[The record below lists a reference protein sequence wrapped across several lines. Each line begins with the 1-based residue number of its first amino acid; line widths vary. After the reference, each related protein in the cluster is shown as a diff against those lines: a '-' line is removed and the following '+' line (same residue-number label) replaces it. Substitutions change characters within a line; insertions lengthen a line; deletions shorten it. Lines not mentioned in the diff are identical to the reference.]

1 MFHFDHFDTILHI
14 PLCEHMFITCLCFS
28 HLLFLGKVDLALEFA
43 LFLQRSKHPVDT
55 PQSTQHC
62 SRGDT
67 FLFMQIRYVSLLIR
81 KMLFL
86 THVIYIDHLDNI
98 LNVPSL
104 QHMFI
109 AGLYFSHRVLLGK
122 FDPARAL
129 VLFLQRSIHPVD
141 TPRFMQHCSS
151 GDASK

>member
-1 MFHFDHFDTILHI
+1 MIHFDHFDIILHI
-14 PLCEHMFITCLCFS
+14 PLSQHMFMTCLCFS
-28 HLLFLGKVDLALEFA
+28 HFVSLGKVDLDLEFA

-55 PQSTQHC
+55 PQFTQHC
-62 SRGDT
+62 SCGDT
-67 FLFMQIRYVSLLIR
+67 FRFMQIKYVSLFIC
-81 KMLFL
+81 KMLFFKN
-86 THVIYIDHLDNI
+86 VIYIDHLDNS
-98 LNVPSL
+98 LHVPSF